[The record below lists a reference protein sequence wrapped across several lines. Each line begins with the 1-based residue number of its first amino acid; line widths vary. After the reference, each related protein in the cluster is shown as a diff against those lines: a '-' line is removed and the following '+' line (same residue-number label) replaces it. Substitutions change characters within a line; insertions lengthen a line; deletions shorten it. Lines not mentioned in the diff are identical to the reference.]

1 MFLLCYPQTLTIFL
15 GLQVG
20 STITDL
26 TTLTSLNLLENPIA
40 RLPLVP
46 EQWPCFSSLRELSI
60 KTETR
65 VPLADDESIGGST
78 DVPMEIVG
86 CGDAA
91 VKRYLS
97 RMANAVYSDSIDIT
111 SSLLW

>member
-1 MFLLCYPQTLTIFL
+1 
-15 GLQVG
+15 LQV
-20 STITDL
+20 SSIILDM
-26 TTLTSLNLLENPIA
+26 TTLTSLNMLENPIC
-40 RLPLVP
+40 RLPVVP
-46 EQWPCFSSLRELSI
+46 DQWPCFSSIRQLSI

-65 VPLADDESIGGST
+65 IPLAHDENCGST

-86 CGDAA
+86 SGDAA

>member
-1 MFLLCYPQTLTIFL
+1 
-15 GLQVG
+15 LQV
-20 STITDL
+20 SSIISDM
-26 TTLTSLNLLENPIA
+26 TTLTSLNMLENPISH
-40 RLPLVP
+40 LPVVP
-46 EQWPCFSSLRELSI
+46 EQWPCFSSIRELSI

-65 VPLADDESIGGST
+65 VPLADDESGGST

-86 CGDAA
+86 SGDAA

>member
-1 MFLLCYPQTLTIFL
+1 MFLLYYPQKLTLFL

-40 RLPLVP
+40 RLPVVP
-46 EQWPCFSSLRELSI
+46 EQWPCFSSLRELGI

-65 VPLADDESIGGST
+65 VPLADDESIGST

-86 CGDAA
+86 SGDAA